1 MGLIH
6 KKTAGLL
13 MSSILERASEVFKV
27 FAHLKGKKRSL
38 AFVILGIFCLGLA
51 FLGYGQSAR
60 EPINRKDLYE
70 SLKKQPKSRLK
81 KMQTAGQKA
90 LAWIHL
96 LEKGSLSLDKALRS
110 PGQIPRRHVH
120 FPKQDDV
127 FDEISLSLYYYHAH
141 RGMEKGHFHLFLMEE
156 AIDTAK
162 PLFTSSREDG
172 FSHLIAISVDEKSRP
187 FKLFT
192 TNQWVTNENWYKA
205 KDVIGFTEQFHIHGD
220 KHDWATSQC
229 LNALVTLFGPQIEY
243 LILKRDEKIKELA
256 YEKKIDQKAVLEDT
270 QIELLSEMLI
280 DIDLQLELL
289 EKLV

>member
-1 MGLIH
+1 
-6 KKTAGLL
+6 
-13 MSSILERASEVFKV
+13 MSSILERASEVFQI

-38 AFVILGIFCLGLA
+38 AFITAGILCLGLTFFISISSSLS
-51 FLGYGQSAR
+51 FLGYGQIAR
-60 EPINRKDLYE
+60 ESINRKDLYE
-70 SLKKQPKSRLK
+70 ILKKQPKSRLK
-81 KMQTAGQKA
+81 KMQKAGQKA

-110 PGQIPRRHVH
+110 PGQMPRRHVH
-120 FPKQDDV
+120 FPKQEDV
-127 FDEISLSLYYYHAH
+127 FDEMSSSLYYYHAH
-141 RGMEKGHFHLFLMEE
+141 RGMEKGHFHLFLVEK
-156 AIDTAK
+156 AIGSAK

-205 KDVIGFTEQFHIHGD
+205 EDVIRFTKQFYMRGN

-229 LNALVTLFGPQIEY
+229 LNALMTLFRPQIED
-243 LILKRDEKIKELA
+243 LILKRDQKVKELA
-256 YEKKIDQKAVLEDT
+256 HQKKRDQQAILEDT
-270 QIELLSEMLI
+270 QIEILSEMLI

-289 EKLV
+289 EKLL